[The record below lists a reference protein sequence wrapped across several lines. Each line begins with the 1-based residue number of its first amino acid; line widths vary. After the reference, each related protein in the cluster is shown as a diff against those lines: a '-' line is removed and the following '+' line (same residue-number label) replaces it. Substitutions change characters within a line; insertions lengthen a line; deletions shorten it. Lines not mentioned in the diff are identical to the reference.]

1 MQRGSQIRLNGYG
14 DLKTTARSCYGQH
27 GSHCDPWAVQV
38 EIIQSQSAELAV
50 AVNARIGGLAAC
62 GKAYPGQLR
71 WTQSRRSVWLLRI
84 NS

>member
-50 AVNARIGGLAAC
+50 AVERKNRRFGRVWQSLSRPTAVDPKSALGLVA
-62 GKAYPGQLR
+62 
-71 WTQSRRSVWLLRI
+71 RI